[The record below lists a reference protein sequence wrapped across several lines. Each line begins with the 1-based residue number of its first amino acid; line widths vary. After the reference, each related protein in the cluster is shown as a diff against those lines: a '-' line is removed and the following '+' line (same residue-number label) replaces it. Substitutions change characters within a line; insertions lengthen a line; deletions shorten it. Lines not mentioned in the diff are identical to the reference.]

1 MVCAMLVLKL
11 HSISNIYTYDKVLQ
25 VFYLDICSLVYSLIK
40 SFNEQKI
47 EYD

>member
-11 HSISNIYTYDKVLQ
+11 HSISNTYDKVLQ